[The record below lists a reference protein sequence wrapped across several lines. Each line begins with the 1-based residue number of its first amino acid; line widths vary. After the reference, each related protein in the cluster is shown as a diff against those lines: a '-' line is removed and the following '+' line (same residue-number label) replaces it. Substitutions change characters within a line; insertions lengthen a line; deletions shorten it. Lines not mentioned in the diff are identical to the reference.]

1 MDQTIYWHDYETFG
15 VNPSVD
21 RPSQFAG
28 VRTNTDFEVIGEPL
42 MVYCRPISDCL
53 PSPDACLVTGITPQY
68 ADEHGLSEPEFISRI
83 HEEFSQP
90 QTCVAGYNSLRF
102 DDEVTRYTLYRN
114 FYDPYAREWQNG
126 NSRWD
131 IIDMV
136 RLVYALRPEGIEW
149 PMLDGLPSFRL
160 EHLSAANNLSHGQ
173 AHDAY
178 SDVEAT
184 IELARLIKQKQPA
197 LYNYVVENK
206 AKAKVASMIDI
217 QQRKP
222 LFHISAMFGSARG
235 CSAFIAPLAM
245 HPKNKNSVIAFD
257 LSCDPS
263 ALATLK
269 VEEIQERIFTKS
281 EDLPEGVERLA
292 IKEVHLNKSPIL
304 ATTKLCDD
312 KSARRLNIDRAACEK
327 HWRILCR
334 MNIDEKIKTV
344 FASQEFEPR
353 VDPEQKLYEGFLN
366 NSDKQ
371 LMSELRDASL
381 ESLKN
386 RIFLF
391 NDSRLNEMVL
401 RYKARNFPGSLDDDE
416 RGQWKDFVNDRLEN
430 GDHNILSRQAFVD
443 EVSTLLDDD
452 GRKTKDI
459 RILNALLEYARSK
472 TES

>member
-1 MDQTIYWHDYETFG
+1 MMKSFYWHDYETWG
-15 VNPSVD
+15 ANPSID

-28 VRTNTDFEVIGEPL
+28 VRTDENLNIIGDPL
-42 MVYCRPISDCL
+42 VLYCRPPEDIWPQPL
-53 PSPDACLVTGITPQY
+53 ACLVTGVTPQE
-68 ADEHGLSEPEFISRI
+68 AHAKGVSEREFIRQI
-83 HEEFSQP
+83 HAEFMQD
-90 QTCVAGYNSLRF
+90 QTCGVGYNSIRF

-114 FYDPYAREWQNG
+114 FYDPYEREWRNG

-149 PMLDGLPSFRL
+149 PMLDGLPSFKL

-206 AKAKVASMIDI
+206 AKVKVASMIDI
-217 QQRKP
+217 QRRKP

-263 ALATLK
+263 ALETLK

-304 ATTKLCDD
+304 ATTKLCDE
-312 KSARRLNIDRAACEK
+312 KSAQRLNIDRAACEE

-334 MNIDEKIKTV
+334 MDIDEKIKAV
-344 FASQEFEPR
+344 FASQKFEPR

-371 LMSELRDASL
+371 LMGELRNASL

-386 RIFLF
+386 QNFVF
-391 NDSRLNEMVL
+391 NDSRLSEMVL
-401 RYKARNFPGSLDDDE
+401 RYKARNFPNCLNGDE
-416 RGQWKDFVNDRLEN
+416 QGQWNDFVNDRLEH
-430 GDHNILSRQAFVD
+430 GDHNILSRRAFID
-443 EVSTLLDDD
+443 EVNTLLEDD
-452 GRKTKDI
+452 GRNAKDI
-459 RILNALLEYARSK
+459 QILNALLEYAHSK
-472 TES
+472 AG